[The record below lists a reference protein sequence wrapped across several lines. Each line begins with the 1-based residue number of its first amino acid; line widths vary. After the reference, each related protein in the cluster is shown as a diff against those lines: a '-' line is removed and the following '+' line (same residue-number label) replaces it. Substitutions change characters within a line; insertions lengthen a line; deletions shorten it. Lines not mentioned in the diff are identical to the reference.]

1 MCNAGDSGWE
11 DSLETGLEWQPTP
24 VLLSREFLGQ
34 RSLVGYS
41 PWGRKELKRVI
52 QDILRVKKNKQANTF
67 SGFPSIFWLRAFLQ
81 TCLPGSEI
89 SRNPQILT
97 PVRSACAH
105 VFIQEVQSWNYE
117 SLSYIV
123 SSEL

>member
-11 DSLETGLEWQPTP
+11 DSLETGLF
-24 VLLSREFLGQ
+24 LSGEFLGQ

-41 PWGRKELKRVI
+41 PWSRKELKRVI
-52 QDILRVKKNKQANTF
+52 QDILWVKKKKQKKTF
-67 SGFPSIFWLRAFLQ
+67 SDFPSIFWLRAFLQ
-81 TCLPGSEI
+81 MYLPGSEI

-97 PVRSACAH
+97 PVRSTCAR

-117 SLSYIV
+117 SLSYII
-123 SSEL
+123 SSKL